1 MTNEKNKSFRDPFT
15 ALLPRAQ
22 EGQWVKDL
30 SKQKRGLG
38 MVKIIHQKT
47 NGMRVF
53 WIKSKTTSW
62 IVYHNH
68 GHYHAI

>member
-1 MTNEKNKSFRDPFT
+1 MTNEKNNSFIDPF
-15 ALLPRAQ
+15 AQLLPRARK
-22 EGQWVKDL
+22 GQWVKDL

-38 MVKIIHQKT
+38 MVESIKMQT

-53 WIKSKTTSW
+53 WLKSQKTSW
-62 IVYHNH
+62 IIYHNH